1 MPAWPSATRML
12 GHQKAWSPATSATAA
27 PSRVARVRGEDPVA
41 RSGVRA
47 ANSRASRAGVVGSRF
62 PRDFANSV
70 PSRSFVPISSGT
82 GCAAPDAAASTRVHR
97 QELAVD
103 DRREAQH
110 TGRRLVRPL
119 VEQGARGDE
128 LVGRRLEQG
137 VDGVLLLRAEQPDQL
152 RGPAGRALAR
162 VRRGGRRALG
172 DRPVE
177 QAAGGGYRH
186 QRRHRDAAR
195 RLAED
200 RHVAGVAAERGDVVA
215 HPLQRRDLVAEAEVG
230 VERPLGRGVAGDVGE
245 PERAEPV
252 VERDVDDVAG
262 AGERVPGVPR
272 HGRRPHAERAAVDPH
287 HHRPRRAGRR
297 RRDHVDRQAVFAHRG
312 AAARAEQVE
321 PAALLR
327 RHRAERGRV
336 AHARPRLRR
345 PGRPEPPLPRR
356 RRRVRD
362 AAPHAQVVADRDAA
376 HHARS
381 CAPRDRSRPTVA
393 RPLAASHAS
402 QAVTRLAAIA
412 GGHDLRR
419 APPRTRRRAPLSP
432 AS

>member
-1 MPAWPSATRML
+1 MPAWPSATRTL

-27 PSRVARVRGEDPVA
+27 APGSPGTRRG
-41 RSGVRA
+41 SGRA
-47 ANSRASRAGVVGSRF
+47 QRGPCRRTCGRAGPVVVGSRF

-82 GCAAPDAAASTRVHR
+82 GCAAPDAAASTGC
-97 QELAVD
+97 
-103 DRREAQH
+103 
-110 TGRRLVRPL
+110 TGRNSPSTT
-119 VEQGARGDE
+119 GAKHSTP
-128 LVGRRLEQG
+128 G
-137 VDGVLLLRAEQPDQL
+137 VASFAHSSSRVPAATSSSADASSRASNGVLLLRAEQPDQL
-152 RGPAGRALAR
+152 RGPPGRALAG

-177 QAAGGGYRH
+177 QAAGSGYRH

-215 HPLQRRDLVAEAEVG
+215 HPLQRRDLVAEAEVR
-230 VERPLGRGVAGDVGE
+230 VERPLGGGIAGDVGE
-245 PERAEPV
+245 AERAEPV

-272 HGRRPHAERAAVDPH
+272 HGRRPDAERAAVDPH
-287 HHRPRRAGRR
+287 HHGPRRAGRR

-321 PAALLR
+321 PATLLR

-336 AHARPRLRR
+336 AHSRPRLRW

-362 AAPHAQVVADRDAA
+362 AAPHAQVTVPAA
-376 HHARS
+376 
-381 CAPRDRSRPTVA
+381 PFP
-393 RPLAASHAS
+393 P
-402 QAVTRLAAIA
+402 
-412 GGHDLRR
+412 
-419 APPRTRRRAPLSP
+419 APPTATPRTTP
-432 AS
+432 AVVRTSRSLTVPP